1 MLWVTHGCTATKELK
16 GQTGGGNP
24 SVNGERK
31 GELCLSLSSLLTRQG
46 KCQRDR
52 NELVLHLDEAAS
64 EFKDFFKYSVVFYF
78 ASAWFF
84 P

>member
-1 MLWVTHGCTATKELK
+1 M
-16 GQTGGGNP
+16 
-24 SVNGERK
+24 NGERK

-64 EFKDFFKYSVVFYF
+64 EFKDFLNILWPFILPLLGFFHEMLRFHLSRNSV
-78 ASAWFF
+78 WKL
-84 P
+84 